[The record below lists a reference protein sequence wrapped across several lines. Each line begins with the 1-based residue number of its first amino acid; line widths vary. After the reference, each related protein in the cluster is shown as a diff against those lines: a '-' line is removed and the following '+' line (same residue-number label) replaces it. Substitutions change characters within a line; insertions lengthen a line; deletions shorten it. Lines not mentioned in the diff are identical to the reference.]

1 MELNRIYRPITS
13 TPFKSNKSYMEFEP
27 CAALMPYVRCFW
39 GTSEPIRQNIEDT
52 LVIPDTCMD
61 IIFTADYTNDLLT
74 SNFCGIDDRTF
85 TAESEF
91 GSTVFSFGIRF
102 YAWGTAMFAEDSLRN
117 TLNAFLNADEHFPRL
132 KKTIEPLLF
141 YTSDIRKIIP
151 IAERALLKSFNYKRK
166 NSTVIEAVG
175 TILENRGDLRIG
187 ELSKE
192 IHISE
197 RQLERVFREYIGCSV
212 KGLAS
217 MMRYQY
223 LWNEI
228 MFNKELDILNAV
240 AKYGYSDQSHLLNDF
255 RKYHSMNI
263 REAKAYALKNVGNL
277 QDFSL
282 RN

>member
-1 MELNRIYRPITS
+1 MERNRIYRPITS
-13 TPFKSNKSYMEFEP
+13 TPFKRNSSYREFEP
-27 CAALMPYVRCFW
+27 CDALKPYIRCFW
-39 GTSEPIRQNIEDT
+39 GTAELISGNAENT

-61 IIFTADYTNDLLT
+61 IIFTANYTSNLLT
-74 SNFCGIDDRTF
+74 SIFCGIDDRTF
-85 TAESEF
+85 TAESEH
-91 GSTVFSFGIRF
+91 GSAVFSFGIRF
-102 YAWGTAMFAEDSLRN
+102 YAWGTAMFAEDSLKN
-117 TLNAFLNADEHFPRL
+117 TQNAFLNAQEHFPRL

-141 YTSDIRKIIP
+141 SVSDIRKIIP
-151 IAERALLKSFNYKRK
+151 IAEQALLKSFKEKHR

-175 TILENRGDLRIG
+175 AILENSGNLRIS

-197 RQLERVFREYIGCSV
+197 RQLERVFREYMGCSV

-217 MMRYQY
+217 MIRYQY
-223 LWNEI
+223 LWNEV
-228 MFNKELDILNAV
+228 MFSKDFDILNAV

-255 RKYHSMNI
+255 KKYHSMNI

-282 RN
+282 RI

>member
-1 MELNRIYRPITS
+1 MELNKLYRPITS
-13 TPFKSNKSYMEFEP
+13 APFKKTLAYTEIEP
-27 CAALMPYVRCFW
+27 CEALKPYVRCFW
-39 GTSEPIRQNIEDT
+39 GTTELISGNAENT

-61 IIFTADYTNDLLT
+61 IIFTADYTNNLLT

-85 TAESEF
+85 TAESEH

-102 YAWGTAMFAEDSLRN
+102 YAWGTAMFAEDSLKN
-117 TLNAFLNADEHFPRL
+117 TRNAFLNADEHFHLL

-141 YTSDIRKIIP
+141 SVSDIREIIP
-151 IAERALLKSFNYKRK
+151 IAEQALLNSFNEKHK
-166 NSTVIEAVG
+166 NSMVIEAVG
-175 TILENRGDLRIG
+175 TMLENNGHLRIN

-197 RQLERVFREYIGCSV
+197 RQLERIFREYIGCSV

-217 MMRYQY
+217 MIRYQY

-228 MFNKELDILNAV
+228 MFNKYFDILDAV
-240 AKYGYSDQSHLLNDF
+240 AKYGYSDQSHLLSDF
-255 RKYHSMNI
+255 KKYHSMNI
-263 REAKAYALKNVGNL
+263 REAKAYALKHVGNL

-282 RN
+282 RI